1 MREIFMSDKQAERI
15 QKLVE
20 NPNLSNWEKRFIT
33 SVNSYFEKYGRVSN
47 KQWAT
52 IQKVEANYSPEVIAQ
67 RQAWNDNFTDEMR
80 QKWNIAMDYYEN
92 NPPYFQDLVHRYR
105 TSPEM
110 VPTAKLYHKIVENKY
125 VQNVI
130 ATIQSEPL
138 YGVGCLVQVRR
149 TAKGPHYRFR
159 DCIALVVDNS
169 GPVTSATKGAKTYSI
184 LPFGETA
191 PVKIQERWLKNKR
204 GNK

>member
-1 MREIFMSDKQAERI
+1 MSDKQAERI

-20 NPNLSNWEKRFIT
+20 NPNLSNWEKGFIT
-33 SVNSYFEKYGRVSN
+33 SVNSYFQKHGRVSN

-52 IQKVEANYSPEVIAQ
+52 IQKVEENYSPEVIAQ
-67 RQAWNDNFTDEMR
+67 RQAWNSSFTDEMR
-80 QKWNIAMDYYEN
+80 RNWDIAIDYYEN
-92 NPPYFQDLVHRYR
+92 NPPYFQDLVTKYR
-105 TSPEM
+105 VSPEM
-110 VPTAKLYHKIVENKY
+110 IPTAKLYNKIVENKY

-138 YGVGCLVQVRR
+138 YEVGCLVQVRR

-184 LPFGETA
+184 LPFGESS
-191 PVKIQERWLKNKR
+191 PVKIQERWLKKKR
-204 GNK
+204 G

>member
-1 MREIFMSDKQAERI
+1 MSDKQSERL

-20 NPNLSNWEKRFIT
+20 NPNLSNWEKGFIT
-33 SVNSYFEKYGRVSN
+33 SVNSYFQKHGRVSN

-67 RQAWNDNFTDEMR
+67 RQAWNSSFTDEMR

-92 NPPYFQDLVHRYR
+92 NPPYFQDLVTKYR
-105 TSPEM
+105 LSPEM
-110 VPTAKLYHKIVENKY
+110 IPTAKLYSKIVENKY

-138 YGVGCLVQVRR
+138 YEVGCLVQVRR

-191 PVKIQERWLKNKR
+191 PVKIQERWLKRKR
-204 GNK
+204 G